1 MEKLFFLL
9 SGEHPELPAG
19 EVKAI
24 LEAHGL
30 EYRVVE
36 SRDQLL
42 ILEAPQEACEI
53 VARRAALCFNCGR
66 VLFESRAE
74 WESILESAR
83 GAPWNLIEGKSFAVR
98 VKRVK
103 GSAPQIGSQD
113 LQRLLGDLALRYA
126 DTKVSLEKPD
136 VVVQAILTED
146 VLVAGMVLATVDKKQ
161 FLERRPR
168 GRPFFHPGVL
178 SPKASRVF
186 VNLARACPGELL
198 LDPFCGTGGFLI
210 EAAMIGCTPIGV
222 DIDERM
228 VKGALR
234 NMRFYELEGELLRG
248 DARKLPFT
256 KVDAIATDP
265 PYGRSAST
273 KRTPLP
279 ELYRDFLEETAG
291 VLPSKSYLVVAA
303 PSDLDVEKLAAL
315 AGFRIMEKYS
325 VRVHKSL
332 TRVLYVLVR

>member
-9 SGEHPELPAG
+9 SGEHPELPVG

-24 LEAHGL
+24 LEAHDL
-30 EYRVVE
+30 EYKVVDR
-36 SRDQLL
+36 RDQLL
-42 ILEAPQEACEI
+42 ILEALREACEI
-53 VARRAALCFNCGR
+53 VARRAALCFNCGKI
-66 VLFESRAE
+66 LFVSRAE
-74 WESILESAR
+74 WESIVESAR
-83 GAPWNLIEGKSFAVR
+83 GASWDLLDGKSFAVR
-98 VKRVK
+98 VRRVK

-146 VLVAGMVLATVDKKQ
+146 VLVAGIVLAAVDKKQ

-186 VNLARACPGELL
+186 VNLARARPQESL

-210 EAAMIGCTPIGV
+210 EAAIIGCTPIGV
-222 DIDERM
+222 DLDERM
-228 VKGALR
+228 VKGAKR
-234 NMRFYELEGELLRG
+234 NMEFYGLEGEVLRG
-248 DARKLPFT
+248 DARRLPFT
-256 KVDAIATDP
+256 RVDTIATDP

-279 ELYRDFLEETAG
+279 ELYRDFLEEAVG
-291 VLPSKSYLVVAA
+291 VLPKKGYLVVAA
-303 PSDLDVEKLAAL
+303 PSDLDVEKPAAL
-315 AGFRIMEKYS
+315 AGFRIVEKYS